1 MTGARSIKTAVVS
14 ALCAV
19 LSPLAAASAADF
31 YKGQTVTFVIGSSGI
46 GGSYD
51 IFSRAMT
58 AHMGRHLAG
67 NPSMVPQNMPG
78 AGGIRAANY
87 LYNVAPKD
95 GTAIGM
101 LDQAIYLSQIL
112 GTPELKVD
120 ATKYNWIGRLTS
132 NTAVLFVSHD
142 APVQKI
148 EEVLTREVII
158 SAPGTSSRLNW
169 NLLNN
174 VVGAKIKMISG
185 YKGAAESRLAM
196 TRGEVHGLSM
206 PWPEIKSQIGPWL
219 AEKKITLLLQ
229 TGVDRHREL
238 PDLPRMIDLAKNDD
252 DRQLLYLFSLPN
264 SIGRSVVAPPG
275 LPAERVAELRR
286 AFQATI
292 ADPKFIEDVERS
304 KLVLEPLSGEE
315 LQQVVTSSGNFP
327 APLIAR
333 AQQIAETK

>member
-1 MTGARSIKTAVVS
+1 MAWFRSIKAWVVLAFCAMS
-14 ALCAV
+14 A
-19 LSPLAAASAADF
+19 PQGAAAAAEF
-31 YKGQTVTFVIGSSGI
+31 YKGQTVTFIIGASGL

-51 IFSRAMT
+51 TFSRAMA
-58 AHMGRHLAG
+58 AHIGRFLPG
-67 NPSMVPQNMPG
+67 NPTVVPQNMPG

-101 LDQAIYLSQIL
+101 IDQAIYLSQIL
-112 GTPELKVD
+112 GTPELKAD
-120 ATKYNWIGRLTS
+120 AIKFNWIGRLTS
-132 NTAVLFVSHD
+132 NTAVLFVWHD
-142 APVQKI
+142 APAQKI
-148 EEVLTREVII
+148 EDALTRELIV

-174 VVGAKIKMISG
+174 VVGTKIKMISG

-196 TRGEVHGLSM
+196 ARGEVHGLSM
-206 PWPEIKSQIGPWL
+206 PWQEIKQQTGAWL

-252 DRQLLYLFSLPN
+252 DRQLIYLFSLPN
-264 SIGRSVVAPPG
+264 SIGRSVVAPPD
-275 LPAERVAELRR
+275 LPTERVSALRQ
-286 AFQATI
+286 AFQAAI
-292 ADPKFIEDVERS
+292 ADAKFREDVERL

-327 APLIAR
+327 AALIRR

>member
-1 MTGARSIKTAVVS
+1 MTGGRSLKASIVS
-14 ALCAV
+14 AVFAL
-19 LSPLAAASAADF
+19 LWPLGGASAVDF
-31 YKGQTVTFVIGSSGI
+31 YKGQTVTFVIGASGI

-58 AHMGRHLAG
+58 AHLGRHLAG
-67 NPSMVPQNMPG
+67 NPSTVPQNMPG

-112 GTPELKVD
+112 GTPELKID
-120 ATKYNWIGRLTS
+120 ATKFNWIGRLTS
-132 NTAVLFVSHD
+132 NTAVLFVWHD

-148 EEVLTREVII
+148 EEALTREVII

-174 VVGAKIKMISG
+174 VVGTKIKMISG

-206 PWPEIKSQIGPWL
+206 PWPEIKSQISPWL
-219 AEKKITLLLQ
+219 AEKQITLLLQ

-238 PDLPRMIDLAKNDD
+238 QELPRMIDLAKNED

-275 LPAERVAELRR
+275 LPTERVAELRR

-304 KLVLEPLSGEE
+304 KLVLEPLTGEE

-327 APLIAR
+327 PALIAR

>member
-1 MTGARSIKTAVVS
+1 MDWFRSIRSAVVLAFCAM
-14 ALCAV
+14 AL
-19 LSPLAAASAADF
+19 SMGAAAAADF
-31 YKGQTVTFVIGSSGI
+31 YKGQTVTFIIGASGL

-51 IFSRAMT
+51 IFSRAMA

-67 NPSMVPQNMPG
+67 NPTVVPQNMPG

-120 ATKYNWIGRLTS
+120 ATKFNWIGRFTS
-132 NTAVLFVSHD
+132 NTAVLFVWHD

-148 EEVLTREVII
+148 EDVLTREAII

-174 VVGAKIKMISG
+174 VVGTKIKMISG

-196 TRGEVHGLSM
+196 ARGEVHGLSM
-206 PWPEIKSQIGPWL
+206 PWQEIKTQTGTWL

-252 DRQLLYLFSLPN
+252 DRQLLHLFSLPN
-264 SIGRSVVAPPG
+264 SIGRSAVAPPG
-275 LPAERVAELRR
+275 LPAERVAELRQ
-286 AFQATI
+286 AFLATI

-304 KLVLEPLSGEE
+304 QLVLEPLSGEE
-315 LQQVVTSSGNFP
+315 LQQVVANSGNFP
-327 APLIAR
+327 AALIGR